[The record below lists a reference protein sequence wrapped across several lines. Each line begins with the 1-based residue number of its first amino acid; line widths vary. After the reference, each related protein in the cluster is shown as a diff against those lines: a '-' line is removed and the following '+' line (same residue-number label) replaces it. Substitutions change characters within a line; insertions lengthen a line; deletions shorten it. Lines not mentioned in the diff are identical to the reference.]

1 MKKNSLLKSKK
12 QIQTAITE
20 AVNRSLGNLA
30 IKSRSGKLK
39 KAVEKATAK
48 LAKAARKELKKMNR
62 ATGDIKKLAKKA
74 ARPAKLRK

>member
-12 QIQTAITE
+12 QIQDAIAD

-39 KAVEKATAK
+39 KAIEKATAK
-48 LAKAARKELKKMNR
+48 VAKAARKELKKMNR
-62 ATGDIKKLAKKA
+62 ATGNIKKKVKQA
-74 ARPAKLRK
+74 ARPVKLRK